1 MAIDLVKQ
9 FQGLKD
15 QVDLYKQ
22 EVVRQ
27 EERLKEAKKRQAEV
41 VRTIGDLDI
50 EPRQLP
56 SELAKVERQLSKHL
70 TVAQHKLKGAKQQL
84 EVQ

>member
-1 MAIDLVKQ
+1 MTVNLVKQ

-15 QVDLYKQ
+15 QVDLCKQ

-41 VRTIGDLDI
+41 ARDIGDLNLK
-50 EPRQLP
+50 PHQLS
-56 SELAKVERQLSKHL
+56 SELSKVEHQLSKHVA
-70 TVAQHKLKGAKQQL
+70 VAQHKLKAAKQQL
-84 EVQ
+84 EVR